1 MLENL
6 LYAYA
11 CLLAVLTLM
20 AATNA
25 SSDKWPTGHAFR
37 YVALTVAIL
46 ASFAVNLAITS
57 VAGIPSAGPLAF
69 HAAVILLYVS
79 YPVAATAVTLLV
91 AYVVVSKNA
100 ELSILVELVPMLGV
114 ALGLRII
121 GRDTY
126 RVTWPVKV
134 VSIASA
140 AAIASIVSTVLSG
153 ATLQFVIVNLF
164 LTALVVWAGA
174 YFFERE
180 KALRD
185 RRAYWRERAQTD
197 HLTTLYN
204 RSRFERDISV
214 LVANGDIGLLL
225 IDADN
230 FKMVNDRF
238 GHEAGDIALTHLSQV
253 LYSELAD
260 PQKAYRIGGEEFAVI
275 VCDHSSER
283 MVAIAENIRSK
294 IERSSLIVNGQSLK
308 ITVSIGLTFGKKG
321 DSPAEVMRQADKS
334 LYRAK
339 DRGRNCVDVFDAAR
353 SAA

>member
-20 AATNA
+20 SATNA

-57 VAGIPSAGPLAF
+57 VAEIPAAGPLAF
-69 HAAVILLYVS
+69 HAALILLYFS
-79 YPVAATAVTLLV
+79 YPVAATAVALLV
-91 AYVVVSKNA
+91 TYIVVSKNA
-100 ELSILVELVPMLGV
+100 ELSILAELVPMLGV
-114 ALGLRII
+114 ALGLRVV
-121 GRDTY
+121 GRNTY

-140 AAIASIVSTVLSG
+140 AAIASIVSTVLFG
-153 ATLQFVIVNLF
+153 ATLQFVIANLF
-164 LTALVVWAGA
+164 MTALVVWAGA

-180 KALRD
+180 NALRD

-204 RSRFERDISV
+204 RSRFERDISI
-214 LVANGDIGLLL
+214 LMANGDIGLLL

-238 GHEAGDIALTHLSQV
+238 GHEAGDIALTHISQV

-275 VCDHSSER
+275 VCDHSSEL
-283 MVAIAENIRSK
+283 MVEIAENIRDK
-294 IERSSLIVNGQSLK
+294 IEKSSLIVNGQSLK
-308 ITVSIGLTFGKKG
+308 MTVSIGLTFGKRG
-321 DSPAEVMRQADKS
+321 ESSAEVMRQADKS

-339 DRGRNCVDVFDAAR
+339 DRGKNCVDVFEAAQ

>member
-1 MLENL
+1 MEKL

-20 AATNA
+20 AATSA
-25 SSDKWPTGHAFR
+25 SSDKWPTGRAFR
-37 YVALTVAIL
+37 YVALNAAIL

-57 VAGIPSAGPLAF
+57 AAGIPAAGPLAF
-69 HAAVILLYVS
+69 HGALILLYVS
-79 YPVAATAVTLLV
+79 YPVAATAIALLV
-91 AYVVVSKNA
+91 AYIVLAKNS

-114 ALGLRII
+114 ALTLRVI

-134 VSIASA
+134 VSIAA
-140 AAIASIVSTVLSG
+140 AAALASIVSTILSG
-153 ATLQFVIVNLF
+153 ASLQVVIGNFVM
-164 LTALVVWAGA
+164 TALVVSAGA

-214 LVANGDIGLLL
+214 LVENNDVGLLL

-238 GHEAGDIALTHLSQV
+238 GHEAGDIALTHISQV

-275 VCDHSSER
+275 ICDNSSAR
-283 MVAIAENIRSK
+283 IVAIAESIRGK
-294 IERSSLIVNGQSLK
+294 IETSSLIVNGQSLK
-308 ITVSIGLTFGKKG
+308 MTVSIGLTLGKKG

-339 DRGRNCVDVFDAAR
+339 DRGRNCVDVFEEAR

>member
-1 MLENL
+1 MLEYL

-20 AATNA
+20 AATSA
-25 SSDKWPTGHAFR
+25 SSEKWPIKRPFR
-37 YVALTVAIL
+37 YVALTTAIL

-57 VAGIPSAGPLAF
+57 ASGIAPAAPVAF
-69 HAAVILLYVS
+69 HAALILLYVV
-79 YPVAATAVTLLV
+79 YPVAAASVLMLV
-91 AYVVVSKNA
+91 AYIVLTQNS
-100 ELSILVELVPMLGV
+100 ELLLLGTVIPMLGV
-114 ALGLRII
+114 AFGLRLI
-121 GRDTY
+121 GKDSY
-126 RVTWPVKV
+126 RVTWPIKV
-134 VSIASA
+134 ASIAGA
-140 AAIASIVSTVLSG
+140 ATLASLVSTILSG
-153 ATLQFVIVNLF
+153 ASLNVVVGNVVM
-164 LTALVVWAGA
+164 TALVVWAGG

-214 LVANGDIGLLL
+214 LVENSDVGLML

-230 FKMVNDRF
+230 FKLVNDQF
-238 GHEAGDIALTHLSQV
+238 GHEAGDIALTHISQV
-253 LYSELAD
+253 LYAEAPDSR
-260 PQKAYRIGGEEFAVI
+260 KAYRIGGEEFAVI
-275 VCDHSSER
+275 VCDHSGER
-283 MVAIAENIRSK
+283 ILEIAENIRSK
-294 IERSSLIVNGQSLK
+294 IESSSLIVNGQSLRM
-308 ITVSIGLTFGKKG
+308 TVSIGLTVGRKG

-339 DRGRNCVDVFDAAR
+339 DRGRNCVDIFEEAR